1 MRHLKCSL
9 CLLTLP
15 KESLGYTALM
25 GAPPKVQPMF
35 VSLPKESLSYTVLTG
50 PKARVWLA
58 LSSKKKATVRF
69 AKNQALFSL
78 NVTPYVAKKTL

>member
-9 CLLTLP
+9 CLLALP
-15 KESLGYTALM
+15 KESLG
-25 GAPPKVQPMF
+25 
-35 VSLPKESLSYTVLTG
+35 YTVLTG

-58 LSSKKKATVRF
+58 LSSKKEAAVRF

-78 NVTPYVAKKTL
+78 NVTPYFAPKDVKNFSIIEEFFARVKQVWLS